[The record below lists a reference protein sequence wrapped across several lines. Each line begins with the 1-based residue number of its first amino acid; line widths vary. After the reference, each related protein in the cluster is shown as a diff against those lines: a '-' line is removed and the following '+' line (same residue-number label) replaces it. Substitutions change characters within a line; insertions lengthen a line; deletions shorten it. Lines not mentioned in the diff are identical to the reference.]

1 MKILLIG
8 ASGLLGAAFAQS
20 AYRRKHQVMGIVGAN
35 SAPSGCLSKTKQ
47 LDLRNLNALEA
58 FVLEAFPDA
67 IVNCAALS
75 DPAACANDPE
85 LSRQLNVALP
95 EKLALLARHLFA
107 TFIHIS
113 SEQVFD
119 GKGPLPYTV
128 DSPTSPPNEYA
139 KHKREAELIVQEL
152 ASEFASII
160 RLPLLNGNSPS
171 GKRSIHERLFATWAN
186 GQAAKLFT
194 DEVRQPCLVD
204 NAADAMV
211 ELCERSD
218 LKGILHWAGAEP
230 LSRFEMGKLLVSHF
244 GLPETLIEA
253 TERGDDPRFANR
265 QADLSL
271 DLQPLSAKLKT
282 QPLPFVSQLDSL
294 VVPKPFRSWYHSL

>member
-1 MKILLIG
+1 MKILLTG

-20 AYRRKHQVMGIVGAN
+20 ANRRKHKVVGIVGSN
-35 SAPSGCLSKTKQ
+35 PAPSGCLSQTKQ

-58 FVLEAFPDA
+58 FVLEQFPDA

-75 DPAACANDPE
+75 DPADCANDPE

-95 EKLALLARHLFA
+95 EKLALLSRHLFA
-107 TFIHIS
+107 TYIHIS

-119 GKGPLPYTV
+119 GKSVTPYAV
-128 DSPTSPPNEYA
+128 DSQTSPPNEYA
-139 KHKREAELIVQEL
+139 RHKREAEQKVLEL

-171 GKRSIHERLFATWAN
+171 GSRSIHERLFSTWAK
-186 GQAAKLFT
+186 GETAKLFT
-194 DEVRQPCLVD
+194 DEIRQPCLVD

-218 LKGILHWAGAEP
+218 LKGILHWAGADP
-230 LSRFEMGKLLVSHF
+230 LSRFEMGKLLLSHF
-244 GLPETLIEA
+244 GLPENLIEA
-253 TERGDDPRFANR
+253 TERGDDPRFVHR
-265 QADLSL
+265 QANLSL
-271 DLQPLSAKLKT
+271 ALQPLSAKLKT
-282 QPLPFVSQLDSL
+282 QPQAFVTQLDAL
-294 VVPKPFRSWYHSL
+294 QVPKPYRAWYNAF